1 MTYFVNLVSEG
12 VRVHKG
18 SCMEEAEDRHGPF
31 ESMQETVMAARVLGL
46 QLVPGGVDMP
56 EILLCRM
63 CLSGEKRGP
72 VKCACGVCTG
82 TN

>member
-1 MTYFVNLVSEG
+1 MPYFVNLVSEG

-18 SCMEEAEDRHGPF
+18 LCMKEAEDRHGPF

-46 QLVPGGVDMP
+46 QLVPGGVVMK
-56 EILLCRM
+56 EVRLCRL
-63 CLSGEKRGP
+63 CLEAEKG
-72 VKCACGVCTG
+72 VSVGCACGVCTG